1 MAAPGASGGPLDG
14 RFAPQALPGAVGLV
28 ALGAGLLALAWGP
41 LAWGWLAP
49 LGWIAL
55 ALAGPHLLFFRNPE
69 RELPVGED
77 LLLSP
82 ADGKVVEIARVE
94 DPFVGQAWRIAIF
107 LSVFDVHINR
117 APCTG
122 KIRKLDRSGS
132 RYLAAFNGDA
142 SALNVQLRA
151 DLECASGLRTAVVQ
165 ITGLIA
171 RRIVCYAQ
179 EGDVVERG
187 APYGLICYGS
197 RVEFYF
203 PAHAEVRVTQ
213 GERVRGGETVMAE
226 VKP

>member
-1 MAAPGASGGPLDG
+1 MAAPGAGGGPLDG

-28 ALGAGLLALAWGP
+28 ALGAVLLALAWGP
-41 LAWGWLAP
+41 LEWGWLAP
-49 LGWIAL
+49 LGWLAL
-55 ALAGPHLLFFRNPE
+55 LLAGPHLLFFRNPV
-69 RELPVGED
+69 RELPDGD
-77 LLLSP
+77 HLLLSP

-94 DPFVGQAWRIAIF
+94 DPFVGQAWRVAIF

-117 APCTG
+117 APGTA
-122 KIRKLDRSGS
+122 KVRALKRSGS
-132 RYLAAFNGDA
+132 QFLAAFRGDA

-151 DLECASGLRTAVVQ
+151 DLESPSGLRTSVVQ

-197 RVEFYF
+197 RVEMYF

>member
-1 MAAPGASGGPLDG
+1 MATPGASGPLDG

-28 ALGAGLLALAWGP
+28 ALGSVLLGVAWSLG
-41 LAWGWLAP
+41 WGWLAP
-49 LGWIAL
+49 FGWL
-55 ALAGPHLLFFRNPE
+55 ALVLAVPHLLFFRNPQ
-69 RELPVGED
+69 REIPEGEP

-82 ADGKVVEIARVE
+82 ADGKVVEVVRVE
-94 DPFVGQAWRIAIF
+94 DPFVGQAWRVAIF

-117 APCTG
+117 APCAA
-122 KIRKLDRSGS
+122 KVRKLSRSGS
-132 RYLAAFNGDA
+132 KYLAAFRGDA

-151 DLECASGLRTAVVQ
+151 DLESPSGLRASVVQ

-179 EGDVVERG
+179 EGDAVERG

-197 RVEFYF
+197 RVEMYF
-203 PAHAEVRVTQ
+203 PAHAEVRVTE

-226 VKP
+226 VKA

>member
-1 MAAPGASGGPLDG
+1 MAAAGASGGPLDG
-14 RFAPQALPGAVGLV
+14 RFAPQALPGAVGLA
-28 ALGAGLLALAWGP
+28 ALGAALLGVAWTLG
-41 LAWGWLAP
+41 WGWLTP
-49 LGWIAL
+49 FGWLAL
-55 ALAGPHLLFFRNPE
+55 ALAVPHLLFFRNPQ
-69 RELPVGED
+69 REFPEGEQ

-82 ADGKVVEIARVE
+82 ADGKVVEIVRVE
-94 DPFVGQAWRIAIF
+94 DPFVGQAWRVAIF

-117 APCTG
+117 APCSG
-122 KIRKLDRSGS
+122 KLRKLARSGS
-132 RYLAAFNGDA
+132 QYLAAFRGDA

-151 DLECASGLRTAVVQ
+151 DLESPSGLRVGVVQ

-197 RVEFYF
+197 RVELYF
-203 PAHAEVRVTQ
+203 PANAELRVAE